1 MSLRVLRE
9 KPRVIAGREEF
20 VKRQVAEAK
29 PVSAGS
35 VVKKLAELFPGA
47 VLMRLP
53 VEITPLRT
61 AGAEVRENTV
71 IEFGTANEALFAS
84 RLPLEFA
91 DRLKIENADGSLS
104 AEASVVAVHFEL
116 GRRAVAVRFSENIPN
131 WIIR

>member
-1 MSLRVLRE
+1 MDE
-9 KPRVIAGREEF
+9 PRAGTGREEL
-20 VKRQVAEAK
+20 VKRQIAEAG
-29 PVSAGS
+29 PLSAGS

-61 AGAEVRENTV
+61 AGAGVKESTL

-84 RLPLEFA
+84 KLPLEFA
-91 DRLKIENADGSLS
+91 ERVKIENSDGSLK
-104 AEASVVAVHFEL
+104 AEASVVAVHLEL
-116 GRRAVAVRFSENIPN
+116 GRRAVAVRFSEKIPN

>member
-1 MSLRVLRE
+1 VPLRVLMDE
-9 KPRVIAGREEF
+9 PQAGTGREEL
-20 VKRQVAEAK
+20 VKRQIAEAG
-29 PVSAGS
+29 PLSAGS

-61 AGAEVRENTV
+61 AVAGVKESTL

-84 RLPLEFA
+84 KLPLEFA
-91 DRLKIENADGSLS
+91 ERVKIENSDGSLK
-104 AEASVVAVHFEL
+104 AEASVVAVHLEL
-116 GRRAVAVRFSENIPN
+116 GRRAVAVRFSEKIPN

>member
-1 MSLRVLRE
+1 M
-9 KPRVIAGREEF
+9 
-20 VKRQVAEAK
+20 KRQVAEAK
-29 PVSAGS
+29 PLSAGS

-104 AEASVVAVHFEL
+104 AEAAVVAVHFEL

>member
-1 MSLRVLRE
+1 
-9 KPRVIAGREEF
+9 
-20 VKRQVAEAK
+20 VKRQIAEAG
-29 PVSAGS
+29 PLSAGS

-61 AGAEVRENTV
+61 AGAGVKESTL

-84 RLPLEFA
+84 KLPLEFA
-91 DRLKIENADGSLS
+91 ERVKIENSDGSLK
-104 AEASVVAVHFEL
+104 AEASVVAVHLEL
-116 GRRAVAVRFSENIPN
+116 GRRAVAVRFSEKIPN